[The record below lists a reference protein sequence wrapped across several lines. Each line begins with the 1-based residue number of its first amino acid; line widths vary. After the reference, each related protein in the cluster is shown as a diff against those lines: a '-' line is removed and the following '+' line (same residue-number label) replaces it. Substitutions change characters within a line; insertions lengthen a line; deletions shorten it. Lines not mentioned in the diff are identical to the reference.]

1 MTSLGARRIPR
12 ERITSAIG
20 LLLTAAFALSPFPLE
35 GSIEDRTFL
44 AADTIEVASNP
55 LEAASLAFANGLA
68 SGSRGGFA
76 AFFVPDGI
84 RIQLAGAARA
94 GISSRQAAASVR
106 QFLRDFEEVRA
117 FLNRAAT
124 VDGSSE
130 RGFAEVLW
138 SGRPAGTSD
147 AVHRTLF
154 LGLVR
159 DGGYWRIDEIRLLR

>member
-1 MTSLGARRIPR
+1 MTSFVSRRILSGG
-12 ERITSAIG
+12 IAGAVGFLLATSLA
-20 LLLTAAFALSPFPLE
+20 LRPSPLT
-35 GSIEDRTFL
+35 GSVEDRASL
-44 AADTIEVASNP
+44 ATDTIEVASNP
-55 LEAASLAFANGLA
+55 LEAASLAFANGLTL
-68 SGSRGGFA
+68 GSRGGFA

-84 RIQLAGAARA
+84 RIQLGGAAHA

-106 QFLRDFEEVRA
+106 QFLGDFEEVRA

-147 AVHRTLF
+147 AVHRILF

-159 DGGYWRIDEIRLLR
+159 DGDDWRIDEIRLLR